1 MARVSGSLSKRPTL
15 LCCSSPLENA
25 QTQTLAQSRF
35 DFLGFW
41 SRQTGWLSRCLEPA
55 FAARL
60 PFPPCRPG
68 HLGVLVVAWSPSEVL
83 LCGKQECV
91 LWGQPSQVWRGA
103 GAGGKGGRAC
113 YQGDGAGRASALQI
127 WSARAHSHGHVP
139 PRKGR
144 SEREGLAARRLH
156 DRAPSSSGAGP
167 SPWGRRRRGEGG
179 ARGKAFGAG
188 CLPGFPSSLPA
199 CSPRPEPPSARR
211 PVPGPAGDGE
221 AVLTSRRG
229 PCLGA
234 GCGNVPGQWD

>member
-1 MARVSGSLSKRPTL
+1 MHKHKHWPSPALTSWASGAGKQ
-15 LCCSSPLENA
+15 A
-25 QTQTLAQSRF
+25 
-35 DFLGFW
+35 GF
-41 SRQTGWLSRCLEPA
+41 
-55 FAARL
+55 
-60 PFPPCRPG
+60 PG
-68 HLGVLVVAWSPSEVL
+68 AWSPPSPLGFPSL
-83 LCGKQECV
+83 LVGQDTLGYWLLLGHLQKFSFVASRNVCCGANPARCGGERG
-91 LWGQPSQVWRGA
+91 WGGE
-103 GAGGKGGRAC
+103 GGRAC
-113 YQGDGAGRASALQI
+113 YQGDWAGRASALQI

-144 SEREGLAARRLH
+144 SEREGPAARRLH